1 MKKKNFIPIA
11 KDVIEAEIKSLKKLK
26 LNINQSFN
34 KVVEAII
41 NCKSGKV
48 VISGIGKSGIIGQ
61 KISSTLASVG
71 IPSFYVDAASCSHG
85 DLGKISSNDVLIL
98 ISFSGESSE
107 LKNIIQYANRNKK
120 ITLIGIVSKKSSIL
134 YKSSDLKLLIPN
146 VVEAGPGNIVP
157 TSSAVVTLSIGD
169 ALAISTMNY
178 RKFGKLDFKK
188 FHPSG
193 SLGTKL
199 KTAEDLMTK
208 KLKIPFI
215 NQNLDMNNALKI
227 MRKSNMG
234 IIIVRDQ
241 KKNTVGII
249 SDGDIKRINNKNT
262 NFKKIVAKKIMK
274 KNPISVDKNILAS
287 KCLAIMTD
295 KKITC
300 LCIHS
305 EKNKNK
311 TIGILHIHSI
321 LNSNIQ

>member
-11 KDVIEAEIKSLKKLK
+11 KDVIETEIKSLKKLK
-26 LNINQSFN
+26 LSINKSFN
-34 KVVEAII
+34 DVVEAII
-41 NCKSGKV
+41 NCKNGKV
-48 VISGIGKSGIIGQ
+48 IISGIGKSGIIGQ

-71 IPSFYVDAASCSHG
+71 VPSFYVDAASCSHG
-85 DLGKISSNDVLIL
+85 DLGKICSNDILIL
-98 ISFSGESSE
+98 ISFSGESLE

-120 ITLIGIVSKKSSIL
+120 ITLVGIVSKKNSLL

-157 TSSAVVTLSIGD
+157 TSSAITTLSIGD

-208 KLKIPFI
+208 KSKIPFI
-215 NQNLDMNNALKI
+215 NQNLDMNNGLNI

-234 IIIVRDQ
+234 VLVVRD
-241 KKNTVGII
+241 KKNNTVGII
-249 SDGDIKRINNKNT
+249 SDGDIKRIKNKST
-262 NFKKIVAKKIMK
+262 NFNKIIAKNIMK
-274 KNPISVDKNILAS
+274 KNPVSIDKDTLAS
-287 KCLAIMTD
+287 KSLAIMSD

-300 LCIHS
+300 LCVHGKKS
-305 EKNKNK
+305 KMK
-311 TIGILHIHSI
+311 TIGILQIHSI

>member
-11 KDVIEAEIKSLKKLK
+11 KDVIDTEIKSLQKLK
-26 LNINQSFN
+26 RGLGQSFN
-34 KVVEAII
+34 KAVEAII
-41 NCKSGKV
+41 NCKTGKII
-48 VISGIGKSGIIGQ
+48 ISGIGKSGIIGN

-71 IPSFYVDAASCSHG
+71 VPSFYVDASSCSHG

-120 ITLIGIVSKKSSIL
+120 ITLVGIVSKKNSLL
-134 YKSSDLKLLIPN
+134 YKSSDIKLLIPN
-146 VVEAGPGNIVP
+146 VIESGPGNIVP
-157 TSSAVVTLSIGD
+157 TSSTIIQLSIGD
-169 ALAISTMNY
+169 ALAIATMNY

-193 SLGTKL
+193 SLGIKL
-199 KTAEDLMTK
+199 KTAEDLMMK

-215 NQNLDMNNALKI
+215 NQNLDMNNALKV

-234 IIIVRDQ
+234 IIIVRD
-241 KKNTVGII
+241 KRKNTVGII
-249 SDGDIKRINNKNT
+249 SDGDIKRIKNKNT
-262 NFKKIVAKKIMK
+262 DFKKIFAKNIMK
-274 KNPISVDKNILAS
+274 KNPISVEKDTLAS
-287 KCLAIMTD
+287 KSLAIMTD

-300 LCIHS
+300 LCVHNK
-305 EKNKNK
+305 KNKMK